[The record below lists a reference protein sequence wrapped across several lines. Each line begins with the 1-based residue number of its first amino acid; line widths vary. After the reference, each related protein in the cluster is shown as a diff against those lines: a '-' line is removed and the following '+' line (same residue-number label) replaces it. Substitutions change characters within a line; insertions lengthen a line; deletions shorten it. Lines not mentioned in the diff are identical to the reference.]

1 VLLVDAYNALHV
13 TGVLPPHLAGLD
25 GPGLAELIARS
36 RWGSGAV
43 LVCDGVK
50 PRGWPRAVEGVELRY
65 AGPGRDA
72 DTLLERMIGDSPDPR
87 RLTVV
92 SSDNRVRRAGKRS
105 GCKVLSS
112 EGFLTQ
118 LAARIDSPRVRAGS
132 PASGKPEVP
141 LDAFAI
147 RRWLEEFGVSP
158 EELRRMAGEASR
170 AHKVGDGGRQVCVPG
185 TTKAARDSGA
195 PARAR
200 SESTRPPSRGGR
212 GREASDLS
220 DAEMRSMLADAFKM
234 WSAAELPADLDVTAW
249 LDTLIN
255 PDKSDGS
262 SPRSR

>member
-1 VLLVDAYNALHV
+1 MLLVDAYNALHV

-36 RWGSGAV
+36 RWGSGVV

-50 PRGWPRAVEGVELRY
+50 PRGWPRAVEGVELRF

-92 SSDNRVRRAGKRS
+92 SSDHRVRRAGKRA
-105 GCKVLSS
+105 GCKVLTS

-118 LAARIDSPRVRAGS
+118 LAARIDSPRVPAGS

-141 LDAFAI
+141 LDAFAL
-147 RRWLEEFGVSP
+147 RRWLDEFGITP
-158 EELRRMAGEASR
+158 EELRRVAGAAKSR
-170 AHKVGDGGRQVCVPG
+170 PAQP
-185 TTKAARDSGA
+185 KAP
-195 PARAR
+195 PALTRPDAA
-200 SESTRPPSRGGR
+200 RPPSPKRRGKKR
-212 GREASDLS
+212 GELS
-220 DAEMRSMLADAFKM
+220 DAEMRSMLADALKM
-234 WSAAELPADLDVTAW
+234 WSEADVPADLDVTAW

-255 PDKSDGS
+255 PPSSGTDGS

>member
-50 PRGWPRAVEGVELRY
+50 PRGWPRAVEGVELRF

-112 EGFLTQ
+112 EGFLNQ

-158 EELRRMAGEASR
+158 EELRRMAGNASR
-170 AHKVGDGGRQVCVPG
+170 AHRPKPNQVVQE
-185 TTKAARDSGA
+185 T
-195 PARAR
+195 PAL
-200 SESTRPPSRGGR
+200 TRPTSRGGR
-212 GREASDLS
+212 GREGGDLS

-234 WSAAELPADLDVTAW
+234 WSAADVPADLDVTAW

-255 PDKSDGS
+255 PPNTDGS